1 MSIQNPHS
9 YFRTAV
15 AVSFILILTVAI
27 FLFIYGKN
35 GSFVII
41 NGNYNVALDHL
52 FQYVTVLGD
61 GLIYIP
67 IVLYC
72 ILFNRQF
79 LVPVLAGIIICTLLT
94 HLLKRVIFP
103 DELRPFSLEAQNIII
118 HKIEGVPMRRMH
130 SFPSGH
136 TSTAFTMA
144 LLLSSVMKKKIWA
157 FVLPVIAFF
166 VGYSRVYLAQHFA
179 TDVCAGMVIGIVSA
193 YLSLL
198 IYDAWRRKYGKHQE
212 KLI

>member
-1 MSIQNPHS
+1 
-9 YFRTAV
+9 
-15 AVSFILILTVAI
+15 
-27 FLFIYGKN
+27 
-35 GSFVII
+35 
-41 NGNYNVALDHL
+41 
-52 FQYVTVLGD
+52 
-61 GLIYIP
+61 
-67 IVLYC
+67 
-72 ILFNRQF
+72 
-79 LVPVLAGIIICTLLT
+79 
-94 HLLKRVIFP
+94 
-103 DELRPFSLEAQNIII
+103 
-118 HKIEGVPMRRMH
+118 MRRMH

-198 IYDAWRRKYGKHQE
+198 IYDAWRRKYGKHPE

>member
-1 MSIQNPHS
+1 LSIQNPHS

-61 GLIYIP
+61 GLIYVP

-198 IYDAWRRKYGKHQE
+198 IYDAWRRKYGKHPE

>member
-103 DELRPFSLEAQNIII
+103 NELRPFSLEAQNIII

-144 LLLSSVMKKKIWA
+144 LLLASVMKKKIWA

-198 IYDAWRRKYGKHQE
+198 IYDAWRRKYGKHPE